1 MLKHFFAL
9 IVVASTLVVA
19 GCNSGDSSSQP
30 APQAGTSEMDMTEDD
45 PSRSE
50 TGPFEESEVP
60 KE

>member
-1 MLKHFFAL
+1 MLKHIFAL
-9 IVVASTLVVA
+9 IVMASALVVA

-30 APQAGTSEMDMTEDD
+30 APAAGSGDMDMTEDD
-45 PSRSE
+45 ASRNE